1 MPLYDAAT
9 CRIPLQPGLYM
20 MQHALWLPSV
30 GRTRCVRFCRCLT
43 RPSRFKKSSTAQAS
57 PPTPGLGPPLPHL
70 RRDWAHPR
78 HICTGTVTAGIDY
91 GSEDDF
97 RKLYAEAL
105 RVSEQH
111 GLNGGVP
118 LEIFR
123 RMLLGMPLF

>member
-1 MPLYDAAT
+1 
-9 CRIPLQPGLYM
+9 
-20 MQHALWLPSV
+20 
-30 GRTRCVRFCRCLT
+30 
-43 RPSRFKKSSTAQAS
+43 
-57 PPTPGLGPPLPHL
+57 
-70 RRDWAHPR
+70 
-78 HICTGTVTAGIDY
+78 VTAGIDY